1 MQLYDVAVV
10 GGGPV
15 GSRLAYIMAGM
26 GHQVVVL
33 DRKDSLAEAV
43 CCTGIISRA
52 CVDSFD
58 VDQGLILRETSS
70 ARVFS
75 PSGKLLILERPEPQA
90 CVVDR
95 AAFNAAFAR
104 RAIDNGAEYLLH
116 NPVNNIVF
124 AADRVILETIP
135 DNENKTRYYDA
146 RTVVVASGASSKLT
160 ENLGLGKISDLA
172 VGVQAEVE
180 TAGVDEVE
188 VYLGHDIASTFFAWL
203 VPAAPGKALVGLLS
217 RGKPWSYIKKL
228 IASLQGQGKIIS
240 QEPELIYG
248 SVPLKPL
255 PQTYGDRLLVV
266 GSAAGQVK
274 PITGG
279 GIYYGLL
286 CADIAADSLHQALN
300 NGDLS
305 ARNLAGYQKEWQR
318 RLGHELKV
326 SYWARRFYALLSDTQ
341 IDRIFDIIKNNGI
354 ADAVL
359 QADDLSFD
367 WHGKTVLKLLGHRAL
382 KRFINTL
389 KIPFS
394 LGNVE

>member
-1 MQLYDVAVV
+1 MYDVAVV

-26 GHQVVVL
+26 GYQVVVL
-33 DRKDSLAEAV
+33 DRKNRLEEPV
-43 CCTGIISRA
+43 CCTGIISRE

-58 VDQGLILRETSS
+58 VDQGLILREASS

-75 PSGKLLILERPEPQA
+75 PSGKLLTLERPETQV

-95 AAFNAAFAR
+95 AALNAAFAR
-104 RAIDNGAEYLLH
+104 RAMDNGAEYLLH

-124 AADRVILETIP
+124 AGDRVTIETIP
-135 DNENKTRYYDA
+135 ENGNKTKHYDA
-146 RTVVVASGASSKLT
+146 RTVVVANGANSKLA
-160 ENLGLGKISDLA
+160 ENLGLGRISNLA

-188 VYLGHDIASTFFAWL
+188 VYLGHDIASIFFAWL
-203 VPAAPGKALVGLLS
+203 VPVSPGKALVGLLS
-217 RGKPWSYIKKL
+217 RGKPGPHIKKL
-228 IASLQGQGKIIS
+228 ISSLQDQGKVVS
-240 QEPELIYG
+240 QEPELSYG
-248 SVPLKPL
+248 AVPLKPL
-255 PQTYGDRLLVV
+255 PRTYGDRLLVV

-274 PITGG
+274 PMTGG

-286 CADIAADSLHQALN
+286 CADIAADSLHGALSS
-300 NGDLS
+300 GDLS

-359 QADDLSFD
+359 QADDFSFD
-367 WHGKTVLKLLGHRAL
+367 WHGNTVLKLLGHRAL
-382 KRFINTL
+382 KRFINTIKL
-389 KIPFS
+389 PFS